1 MEKLNVDLGRSYG
14 QAIPSVKEMKDEMM
28 YPSFHVEGEED
39 LDLPYEGTMLVK
51 FCKTSST
58 HRVDEDGKEHYECT
72 VQVKK
77 IISVEAD
84 EEEYKAPAKSHA
96 KESDEALDHLANKIK
111 HKMEKDDY

>member
-1 MEKLNVDLGRSYG
+1 MEKLNVDLGKSYG
-14 QAIPSVKEMKDEMM
+14 QAIPSVKEMKDEVM

-96 KESDEALDHLANKIK
+96 KESDDALDELASKIK
-111 HKMEKDDY
+111 HKMEKEY